1 MKREIPLRTKYR
13 FVLTFGRIDKKE
25 NRFVFTSDPLKN
37 SPVLSMENK
46 SKWTLI
52 ENVYLLIKELK

>member
-1 MKREIPLRTKYR
+1 MKKEIPMRTKLR
-13 FVLTFGRIDKKE
+13 FVLTFGRITFKNNKYI
-25 NRFVFTSDPLKN
+25 FVEDPLKN
-37 SPVLSMENK
+37 SPVHSMENK